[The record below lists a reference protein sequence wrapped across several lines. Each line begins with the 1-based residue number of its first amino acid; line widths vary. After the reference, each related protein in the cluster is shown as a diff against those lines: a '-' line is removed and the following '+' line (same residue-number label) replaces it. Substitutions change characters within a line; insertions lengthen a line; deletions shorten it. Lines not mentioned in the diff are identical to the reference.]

1 MADPTDDMAPA
12 TGSDDP
18 PATGLTFE
26 PLAQAL
32 GDRYLTYALSTIMHR
47 ALPDARDGL
56 KPVHRRILYAMRGL
70 RLDPN
75 GAFRK
80 CAKIVGEVMGNYHP
94 DRKSVV

>member
-1 MADPTDDMAPA
+1 MSRPTDPDPDTPAGPA
-12 TGSDDP
+12 TTS
-18 PATGLTFE
+18 E
-26 PLAQAL
+26 PLSRAI
-32 GDRYLTYALSTIMHR
+32 GERYLTYALSTIMHR

-80 CAKIVGEVMGNYHP
+80 CAKIVGEIGRAHV
-94 DRKSVV
+94 